1 MSSRNLM
8 GGSLA
13 AFAAASAM
21 WLAATTG
28 QAAIL
33 PASPGAYSAPNVQL
47 AWCAIGAHIGPLGA
61 CVGGPGYRPGYYHH
75 CWHNRW
81 GQRVC
86 N

>member
-13 AFAAASAM
+13 AFAAAGAM
-21 WLAATTG
+21 LLAATTG

-33 PASPGAYSAPNVQL
+33 PASPGAYSAPVHL

-61 CVGGPGYRPGYYHH
+61 CVGGPGWGPGYYHH

-81 GQRVC
+81 GQRIC